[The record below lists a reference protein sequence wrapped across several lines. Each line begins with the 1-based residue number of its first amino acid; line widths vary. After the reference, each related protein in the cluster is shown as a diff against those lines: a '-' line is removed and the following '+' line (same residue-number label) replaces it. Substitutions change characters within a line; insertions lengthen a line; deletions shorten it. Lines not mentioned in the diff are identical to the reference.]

1 MQTWNQVIYCLF
13 SLSSSQGSK
22 HFMQHKGP
30 VDRVSGRAE
39 ARRGV
44 MVFTQMDF
52 NDTECEGKAASC
64 GEKCLQTEQHLFT
77 LQKILLWKMCVRF

>member
-1 MQTWNQVIYCLF
+1 
-13 SLSSSQGSK
+13 
-22 HFMQHKGP
+22 MQHKGP

-39 ARRGV
+39 ARHGV

-64 GEKCLQTEQHLFT
+64 GEKCLETEQHLFT
-77 LQKILLWKMCVRF
+77 LQKILRWKMCAVLTFMCSHYSEFSPL

>member
-1 MQTWNQVIYCLF
+1 
-13 SLSSSQGSK
+13 
-22 HFMQHKGP
+22 MQHKGP

-52 NDTECEGKAASC
+52 NDSECEGKAASC
-64 GEKCLQTEQHLFT
+64 LETEQHLFT
-77 LQKILLWKMCVRF
+77 LQRILLWKVRGVLTFMCLHYSQFSPL